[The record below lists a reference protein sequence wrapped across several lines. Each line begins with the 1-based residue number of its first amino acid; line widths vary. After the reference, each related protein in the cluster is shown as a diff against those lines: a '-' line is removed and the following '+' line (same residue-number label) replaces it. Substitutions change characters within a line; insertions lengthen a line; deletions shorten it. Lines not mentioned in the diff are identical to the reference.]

1 MTKRNLWLAIG
12 LILVRCSINN
22 NDYEIKGF
30 ESSPSLILPVAF
42 GNLSINDLLDKS
54 DSINIKVKPDGLVYL
69 NYDQSLVSKDIRNLI
84 DIPSI
89 NNKSAE
95 LPIPAGNYPANI
107 PDYVLTI
114 PNETIDM
121 GIAPEQLT
129 EIGFKS
135 GSLSYEASLTP
146 ANPNFAY
153 EVYISIPEFVTSSGN
168 KLSQLVT
175 VKGIVPLA
183 GYTFKSSNANKFTVE
198 LSVVIKKN
206 TLPITIAPNTK
217 VNFNFSIT
225 GMDFTYIKGF
235 FGNQIATAPLEII
248 DIGAFNS
255 SLQNDANVSFAAPT
269 IDFLV
274 TTDYGV
280 PLNLVFPLLEASKP
294 GATLAMQTSPGS
306 PIAVNAPV
314 VLGGSATTAIQV
326 TNAKQLLSFAPT
338 QLKYQV
344 SGHINEG
351 LTTGINFMADTSKMR
366 VKMHV
371 EVPLYGSANN
381 IVLTDTASIDL
392 GEIDQ
397 TKIDSASLKVNAINE
412 LPLDASLQFILT
424 DDRYGFI
431 DSLLTTSQSKIIKGS
446 NVDSKGEL
454 LSVSQV
460 NKSILIQQDK
470 ISKIFKAKK
479 IIIRAKLNTSKNSA
493 GEPVDVKFK
502 SQYKL
507 NINVGLKTT
516 LKLKA
521 TF

>member
-1 MTKRNLWLAIG
+1 
-12 LILVRCSINN
+12 
-22 NDYEIKGF
+22 
-30 ESSPSLILPVAF
+30 
-42 GNLSINDLLDKS
+42 
-54 DSINIKVKPDGLVYL
+54 
-69 NYDQSLVSKDIRNLI
+69 
-84 DIPSI
+84 
-89 NNKSAE
+89 
-95 LPIPAGNYPANI
+95 
-107 PDYVLTI
+107 
-114 PNETIDM
+114 
-121 GIAPEQLT
+121 
-129 EIGFKS
+129 
-135 GSLSYEASLTP
+135 
-146 ANPNFAY
+146 
-153 EVYISIPEFVTSSGN
+153 
-168 KLSQLVT
+168 
-175 VKGIVPLA
+175 
-183 GYTFKSSNANKFTVE
+183 
-198 LSVVIKKN
+198 
-206 TLPITIAPNTK
+206 
-217 VNFNFSIT
+217 
-225 GMDFTYIKGF
+225 
-235 FGNQIATAPLEII
+235 
-248 DIGAFNS
+248 
-255 SLQNDANVSFAAPT
+255 
-269 IDFLV
+269 
-274 TTDYGV
+274 
-280 PLNLVFPLLEASKP
+280 
-294 GATLAMQTSPGS
+294 
-306 PIAVNAPV
+306 
-314 VLGGSATTAIQV
+314 
-326 TNAKQLLSFAPT
+326 
-338 QLKYQV
+338 
-344 SGHINEG
+344 
-351 LTTGINFMADTSKMR
+351 MADTSKMR